1 MAHNKKLKEVQMLA
15 NSRKSFLKIKTNGDI
30 IPVDKFSEKYD
41 KLFVHIKK
49 RDE

>member
-30 IPVDKFSEKYD
+30 IKYN
-41 KLFVHIKK
+41 KVSYGLHSLKYHRK
-49 RDE
+49 R